1 MSKKISRVAVITN
14 FRIPAKR
21 ETALKAAEAAA
32 SAGAEVILPGSIRA
46 FPEYA
51 EYSGDKLPVFCSFD
65 VLYSTCDLLIVV
77 GGDGSILDAA
87 KNLCGSASPVLGI
100 NMGRV
105 GYMTEL
111 NPDEIGLIPSIIEGN
126 YDVETRMMLEVSS
139 GSAEDGCVYRALND
153 VVINNAKFSQVIDL
167 TLSEGGR
174 VAGRYRADGLI
185 LSTSTGSTAY
195 TVAAGGP
202 VIDPRLDCICAT
214 PVCPHTFFSKP
225 TVFPPDSVLEVSF
238 PDSRIEK
245 ALVTVDGKPA
255 AKVGRN
261 DTVTVRASSLRT
273 SFVRVK
279 PLRFYQTLLQNKE

>member
-77 GGDGSILDAA
+77 GGDGTILDAA

-238 PDSRIEK
+238 PDSRI
-245 ALVTVDGKPA
+245 
-255 AKVGRN
+255 
-261 DTVTVRASSLRT
+261 
-273 SFVRVK
+273 
-279 PLRFYQTLLQNKE
+279 